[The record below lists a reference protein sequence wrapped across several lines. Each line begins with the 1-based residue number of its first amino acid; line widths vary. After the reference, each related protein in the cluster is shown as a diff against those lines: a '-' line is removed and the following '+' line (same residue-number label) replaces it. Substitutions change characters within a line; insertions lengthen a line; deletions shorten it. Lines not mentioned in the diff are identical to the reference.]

1 MSATSDTRGD
11 SAVREIAYVAVFAAL
26 IVALTLFPAIEI
38 GISPVPITL
47 QTFAVALAAMLLGAR
62 RGALTVLTYL
72 ALIAIGLPVA
82 AGYVGGL
89 GVLAGPTG
97 GFLVGFVPQAL
108 VVGAVA
114 TWATRRSVSAP
125 RPPSFRRAVAPAPPL
140 PLPRAAASRRA
151 APTAARPNESVDGP
165 PAPTLHR
172 CLPWTWTARRAQPRR
187 PPARLCLAP
196 AEARGGTT
204 VVPLFAPPPP
214 RPIVLALP
222 PVVATP
228 RRSGTSGCA
237 HRRRATPTS
246 QPTSTD

>member
-1 MSATSDTRGD
+1 MSTTSHTRSD

-82 AGYVGGL
+82 AGYVGGF
-89 GVLAGPTG
+89 GVFAGPTG

-114 TWATRRSVSAP
+114 TWATRRSVSVP
-125 RPPSFRRAVAPAPPL
+125 RLLLAGLAGMPVVYAIGTVWLMVVTGMGPG
-140 PLPRAAASRRA
+140 AAL
-151 APTAARPNESVDGP
+151 TAAVIPFLIGDVLKN
-165 PAPTLHR
+165 
-172 CLPWTWTARRAQPRR
+172 
-187 PPARLCLAP
+187 
-196 AEARGGTT
+196 
-204 VVPLFAPPPP
+204 
-214 RPIVLALP
+214 VLAAMVAAGALRALP
-222 PVVATP
+222 DL
-228 RRSGTSGCA
+228 
-237 HRRRATPTS
+237 RRR
-246 QPTSTD
+246 

>member
-125 RPPSFRRAVAPAPPL
+125 RLMLAGLAGMPVVYALGTLWLMVVTGMGPGAALAAAVAPFLIGDVLKNAL
-140 PLPRAAASRRA
+140 AAVVA
-151 APTAARPNESVDGP
+151 AGALR
-165 PAPTLHR
+165 
-172 CLPWTWTARRAQPRR
+172 
-187 PPARLCLAP
+187 
-196 AEARGGTT
+196 
-204 VVPLFAPPPP
+204 
-214 RPIVLALP
+214 ALP
-222 PVVATP
+222 DL
-228 RRSGTSGCA
+228 
-237 HRRRATPTS
+237 RRR
-246 QPTSTD
+246 